1 MLAVNDYLFLSTDN
15 SLTKLDIRSGIIEY
29 IKYPLNVAFADTLY
43 LDQNND
49 LFICFVDFSGNAG
62 LLILNKNYN
71 SIDKNINLN
80 LGYKSKFEKNK
91 LYILSQ
97 MKDHTEDGA
106 KFAIVDLRSLQIEQ
120 VFQLPVLDTKVQDF
134 LVLD

>member
-71 SIDKNINLN
+71 SIDK
-80 LGYKSKFEKNK
+80 
-91 LYILSQ
+91 
-97 MKDHTEDGA
+97 
-106 KFAIVDLRSLQIEQ
+106 
-120 VFQLPVLDTKVQDF
+120 
-134 LVLD
+134 